1 MRRHLVGHDDHAG
14 ARALEPGDLAL
25 LIAQAADAVFIVIVA
40 VADVF
45 GIPIAQYLCYCVAD
59 RFDTAA
65 VAMMSVVWYLGTV
78 GAYVI
83 LISVFKLLNNM
94 SKDIV
99 FDRVNTRLMSVITA
113 ALIGIGFIC
122 VAGGFVWFGAYFLTI
137 ISLFMALIVMCV
149 KVVFAKAI
157 AMKEGMDLTI

>member
-1 MRRHLVGHDDHAG
+1 MCYYDVIRACSILFLRRNREMKYNDGIIKWSKIAT
-14 ARALEPGDLAL
+14 L
-25 LIAQAADAVFIVIVA
+25 LFIVIVA

-45 GIPIAQYLCYCVAD
+45 GIPLAQYLCYCVAD

-83 LISVFKLLNNM
+83 LISVYKLLNNM
-94 SKDIV
+94 SKD
-99 FDRVNTRLMSVITA
+99 
-113 ALIGIGFIC
+113 C

-157 AMKEGMDLTI
+157 AMKEEMDLTI

>member
-1 MRRHLVGHDDHAG
+1 MLNSFLRRNREMKYNDGIIKWSKIAT
-14 ARALEPGDLAL
+14 L
-25 LIAQAADAVFIVIVA
+25 LFIVIVA

-83 LISVFKLLNNM
+83 LISVYKLLNNM

-99 FDRVNTRLMSVITA
+99 FDRVNTRLMSVITS

-122 VAGGFVWFGAYFLTI
+122 VA
-137 ISLFMALIVMCV
+137 
-149 KVVFAKAI
+149 
-157 AMKEGMDLTI
+157 

>member
-1 MRRHLVGHDDHAG
+1 MLNSFLRRNREMKYNDGIIKWSKIAT
-14 ARALEPGDLAL
+14 L
-25 LIAQAADAVFIVIVA
+25 LFIVIVA

-45 GIPIAQYLCYCVAD
+45 GIPLAQYLCYCVAD

-83 LISVFKLLNNM
+83 LISVYRLLNNM

-122 VAGGFVWFGAYFLTI
+122 VVGGFVWFGAYFLTI

-157 AMKEGMDLTI
+157 AMKEEMDLTI